1 MVNFP
6 NKEASTIWKAQ
17 NDILEHH
24 MSKIRNYKQDLA
36 EQVNKINLNTINSKD
51 ISDMIEIRK
60 IGLAT
65 YRHIEIQL
73 NYMMGPDTKTSLEQ
87 GPEST
92 ENISEWKKQ
101 ILQKIRIHWNTLF
114 KEVINCKPP
123 AYCGGQEKITNQS

>member
-1 MVNFP
+1 
-6 NKEASTIWKAQ
+6 
-17 NDILEHH
+17 

-36 EQVNKINLNTINSKD
+36 EQINKINLNTINSKD
-51 ISDMIEIRK
+51 ISYMIEIRK

-65 YRHIEIQL
+65 YRHMEIQL
-73 NYMMGPDTKTSLEQ
+73 NYMMGPDTTTSLEQ

-123 AYCGGQEKITNQS
+123 AYVDQYSRLKTI